1 MSKDFLTVSRS
12 AGEVIAQRSSID
24 KYITSDDTDVLPL
37 RQDIETGCLAC
48 R

>member
-1 MSKDFLTVSRS
+1 MSKDFITVSRS
-12 AGEVIAQRSSID
+12 TGKVSTQWAPIN